1 MSDAVPAAGA
11 ADTADLHAWQILS
24 PLLLAGGYLPWTS
37 GSMRPSAMVTVC
49 NEVVHG
55 ARERIVE
62 CGSGASTVLLA
73 RLLRERGGG
82 TLTALE
88 HDGHWAALVAE
99 QLRREELDSIA
110 RVLHAPLGGEPE
122 WYGAAGLAQIP
133 GEVELLIVDGPPA
146 CDPGMGTSRA
156 PALPW
161 FEERLTADAAVFL
174 DDVDRPGE
182 REVIAGWEAAGA
194 WRFAIDAG
202 TGLARGQ
209 RA

>member
-1 MSDAVPAAGA
+1 MSATAPSA
-11 ADTADLHAWQILS
+11 ADSADLLAWQILT
-24 PLLLAGGYLPWTS
+24 PLQVAGGYLPWTS
-37 GSMRPSAMVTVC
+37 GSMRPAAMVAVC

-82 TLTALE
+82 RLTAIE

-99 QLRREELDSIA
+99 QLRREGLDSIA

-122 WYGAAGLAQIP
+122 WYAAAELAAVP
-133 GEVELLIVDGPPA
+133 DEVDLLIVDGPPA
-146 CDPGMGTSRA
+146 FYPGTGTSRA

-161 FEERLTADAAVFL
+161 FEQRLTADAAVFL
-174 DDVDRPGE
+174 DDLDRPGE
-182 REVIAGWEAAGA
+182 RHVIATWEAAGG
-194 WRFAIDAG
+194 WRFAIDAA
-202 TGLARGQ
+202 TGLARGR